1 MKKIFFIIA
10 LSLVSCRYCIAQTKD
25 EDTEIEISCVV
36 LQNGTMI
43 STKCNNENK
52 VLTFDIHN
60 NPEEVEIVVVKN
72 GVTIE
77 SESSNTED
85 DNINLDLSKYKDCTV
100 EIYVRNRRESQ
111 YVGNVDCKS
120 EK

>member
-1 MKKIFFIIA
+1 MSNGA
-10 LSLVSCRYCIAQTKD
+10 VVNTLYDKD
-25 EDTEIEISCVV
+25 
-36 LQNGTMI
+36 
-43 STKCNNENK
+43 NK
-52 VLTFDIHN
+52 TLTFDIHN